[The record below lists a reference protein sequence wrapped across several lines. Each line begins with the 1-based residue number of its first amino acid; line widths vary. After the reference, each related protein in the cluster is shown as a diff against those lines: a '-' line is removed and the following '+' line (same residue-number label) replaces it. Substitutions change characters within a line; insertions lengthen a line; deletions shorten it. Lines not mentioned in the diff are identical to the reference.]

1 MFRVLL
7 TAVLALPGATALAI
21 EDPTRPPAK
30 NTSPVPVQQTSTP
43 RLTAI
48 LVGPERRVATIN
60 SRVMSEGERRGGITV
75 ERIDSDSVI
84 VRAAG
89 RRLTLSL
96 ASKNVIKEAK

>member
-7 TAVLALPGATALAI
+7 SALVAVSASLALAI
-21 EDPTRPPAK
+21 EDPTRPPTREKAAA
-30 NTSPVPVQQTSTP
+30 PVQRASVP

-60 SRVMSEGERRGGITV
+60 SRVMTEGERRGGITL
-75 ERIDSDSVI
+75 ERIDTNSVI
-84 VRAAG
+84 VTSAG

-96 ASKNVIKEAK
+96 ASKNIVKETK

>member
-1 MFRVLL
+1 MFRILSALL
-7 TAVLALPGATALAI
+7 LFIPAVALAI
-21 EDPTRPPAK
+21 EDPTRPPTKKQAAA
-30 NTSPVPVQQTSTP
+30 PVQRAATP

-60 SRVMSEGERRGGITV
+60 SRVMTEGERRGGITL

-84 VRAAG
+84 VRTAG

-96 ASKNVIKEAK
+96 ASKNVVKEAK